1 MNFVHMIYAFQSK
14 CQCVSSCACVSIH
27 DKLNYAETRA
37 VRWRIIYASC
47 RLIFPVTRLICLRL
61 SLSLSLLPLSL
72 EQVRKGKSDG
82 AAQVVPLPRH
92 AASPRARPLPI
103 PLIAAPTSAL
113 PSPGPDGK
121 DAAPVPA
128 ARQDSPD
135 GALQL
140 GHDDVSTAS
149 GTEALSRSVAL
160 RKMSNAGLVV

>member
-1 MNFVHMIYAFQSK
+1 MQKPERCAGVSFMPHADSSFLSRDSSV
-14 CQCVSSCACVSIH
+14 CV
-27 DKLNYAETRA
+27 Y
-37 VRWRIIYASC
+37 
-47 RLIFPVTRLICLRL
+47 
-61 SLSLSLLPLSL
+61 LSLSLLPLSL

-92 AASPRARPLPI
+92 SAASPRARPLPI

>member
-1 MNFVHMIYAFQSK
+1 MPTHL
-14 CQCVSSCACVSIH
+14 SCHETHLFASI
-27 DKLNYAETRA
+27 
-37 VRWRIIYASC
+37 
-47 RLIFPVTRLICLRL
+47 
-61 SLSLSLLPLSL
+61 SLSLLPLSL

-92 AASPRARPLPI
+92 SAASPRARPLPI

-140 GHDDVSTAS
+140 GHGDVSTAS